1 MKRILFIALG
11 FLMIGINV
19 WAQPKIT
26 FEKDIQELGYVL
38 WRNPV
43 TIVYNFINTGKSP
56 LVISNVTSSCG
67 CTKLSWTKEPIPVN
81 GKGEVS
87 AIFDAEAIGHF
98 YKEIGIYS
106 NASAVPVYVKFNGEV
121 TADAKNYSFTHPFAF
136 GAIRLDKEEIVLA
149 DIEGKI
155 TLIYQDK
162 DLGQTPISGC
172 ISYSGP
178 WKCKFLCGTPDTVH
192 PPTGADTCFR

>member
-43 TIVYNFINTGKSP
+43 TVVYNFTNTGKSP

-87 AIFDAEAIGHF
+87 AVFDAEAIGHF
-98 YKEIGIYS
+98 YKDRNI
-106 NASAVPVYVKFNGEV
+106 
-121 TADAKNYSFTHPFAF
+121 
-136 GAIRLDKEEIVLA
+136 
-149 DIEGKI
+149 
-155 TLIYQDK
+155 Q
-162 DLGQTPISGC
+162 
-172 ISYSGP
+172 
-178 WKCKFLCGTPDTVH
+178 
-192 PPTGADTCFR
+192 